1 MVSAFAFYFDSM
13 GSNTGKIQIPMTL
26 ENDENIMVNI
36 KLVVSSTLTILHL
49 TIVPI
54 HEFLLP

>member
-1 MVSAFAFYFDSM
+1 
-13 GSNTGKIQIPMTL
+13 MTL